1 MVGSLRPMDTGRR
14 TEHCAHGGR
23 AVKAAALP
31 GELDATATSSAPR
44 GGGQGRR
51 IAPSESELVSA
62 VRCRER
68 DHGSPPQLNFFP
80 LILPGWVAAG
90 RKEQEAA
97 RKKPTAKGEQPLCRL
112 RPPMEME
119 TAAAAYVPL
128 RCVVRAERS
137 VHGLLVA
144 FPALTGF
151 RAGDRGEGE
160 ADGSGSRGGERCFDI
175 WRRAFP
181 VMHRRH

>member
-31 GELDATATSSAPR
+31 GELDATATSCAPR

-68 DHGSPPQLNFFP
+68 DHGSPPQLIFFSSDP
-80 LILPGWVAAG
+80 PWVGRGRAEGTGSSEEETDGERRAAFMPITSTDG
-90 RKEQEAA
+90 
-97 RKKPTAKGEQPLCRL
+97 
-112 RPPMEME
+112 EME
-119 TAAAAYVPL
+119 TRRRQQGNRQQQLLLRASSMRTRREVCMAEIRFGRPAPVSRIFRRRRWAAVVGWRL
-128 RCVVRAERS
+128 RD
-137 VHGLLVA
+137 
-144 FPALTGF
+144 T
-151 RAGDRGEGE
+151 
-160 ADGSGSRGGERCFDI
+160 
-175 WRRAFP
+175 
-181 VMHRRH
+181 